1 MDGIIQTL
9 IGLVRMYYLL
19 TMPPP
24 LFLFPRNCWRAVS
37 VKYGRT
43 SKYKYA
49 SERFESSNLSFN
61 TST

>member
-1 MDGIIQTL
+1 MGGYTDTNRISTTDGPAD
-9 IGLVRMYYLL
+9 YA
-19 TMPPP
+19 PP
-24 LFLFPRNCWRAVS
+24 FPDPTALAVS
-37 VKYGRT
+37 VKYGRS